1 MAAIPPAVLAP
12 KPDERGLL
20 STAPESMISA
30 IQAAWGSY
38 LDTVAGLDFD
48 ELKPTDLRNIQDLG
62 TWPGNEGLPALVAEA
77 AGGQRRTATAVP
89 ELGGDKSAT
98 LAALQRSL
106 DDFNRWAD
114 CADRSRT
121 APGPVTTPLGPLPLL
136 TALHG
141 VSYSQTLTLLP
152 VLGAEDSRVRE
163 LLPHALSA
171 LVDTTGAF
179 AARAGTTASLVALTS
194 SGNVGTGA
202 EAGAWRTLALDPQ
215 LAAEPGRLG
224 PRVMADAA
232 VLIAVTAGQADVPRA
247 YRSGQLRFAELSGLM
262 RWVPV
267 LEHVPGMPAAAA
279 LGRAANYISGVSGL
293 LSRFGL

>member
-1 MAAIPPAVLAP
+1 MATIPPAVLAP
-12 KPDERGLL
+12 DSDERGLL
-20 STAPESMISA
+20 SSAPEQMVEA
-30 IQAAWGSY
+30 INASWTSY
-38 LDTVAGLDFD
+38 LNTIEGLDFATID
-48 ELKPTDLRNIQDLG
+48 SPPLRRIQELG
-62 TWPGNEGLPALVAEA
+62 TWPGDEGLSALIAEA
-77 AGGQRRTATAVP
+77 AGDQRRTATSTPAAEP
-89 ELGGDKSAT
+89 DKSAT
-98 LAALQRSL
+98 LDALQRSFN
-106 DDFNRWAD
+106 DFTIWAESD
-114 CADRSRT
+114 ERAQT
-121 APGPVTTPLGPLPLL
+121 AAGSVSTPLGPLPLL

-152 VLGAEDSRVRE
+152 LLGSDDARVRA
-163 LLPHALSA
+163 LLPYALSA

-179 AARAGTTASLVALTS
+179 AARASTTASLVALTS

-202 EAGAWRTLALDPQ
+202 DSGAWRTLSLDAQ
-215 LAAEPGRLG
+215 LVSTPSRLG

-232 VLIAVTAGQADVPRA
+232 TLIAVTAGQADVPRA

-279 LGRAANYISGVSGL
+279 LGRAANYIAGMSGL